1 MESLRQFLRYL
12 EDKKDL
18 VRVKQEIDPIYELAR
33 IERKC
38 DGKETLWF
46 ENILGYSLPIVAGIF
61 NKRDNVAA
69 ALGVEYKELRGKLI
83 ESVNNPGH
91 TRITKEAPVQEVIEE
106 EVNLLKTLPI
116 PKHYAK
122 DNGRYI
128 TSGVILAK
136 DPETGVRNLSF
147 ARMQVREDGKISIMI
162 NRRRHLLRYFNKAEA
177 QGNSLEVAI
186 IIGAHPAV
194 WLEGAMPDGLVPD
207 NLDEM
212 DIASALMSQPLD
224 IVKGKTI
231 DLAYPAEAEIVIEGK
246 MLSGV
251 REYEGPFGDY
261 SGIYDQP
268 PRENPVIEV
277 TALVRRKDAIY
288 HDLLPYTFEHFNL
301 GGVPREADILNQAR
315 KAIPEIKDIYLTP
328 GGCSRFH
335 AVVQI
340 KKMAESDANHAIIAT
355 LFPTESA
362 HDVKLVVVVDEDID
376 IYNPNDVE
384 WAIASRVQWDKDI
397 FIIPKM
403 RGMLDPSA
411 ISSTPVSLSD
421 QGDTLTSKVGIDA
434 TIPLDRPDSRE
445 LYERVGFLP
454 KPEKGNNPLDV

>member
-1 MESLRQFLRYL
+1 MESFRQFLGYL
-12 EDKKDL
+12 EDKRDL
-18 VRVKQEIDPIYELAR
+18 VRVKQEVTPIYEVGQ
-33 IERKC
+33 IEHKYN
-38 DGKETLWF
+38 GKETLRF
-46 ENILGYSLPIVAGIF
+46 ENISGYSLPIVSGIF
-61 NKRDNVAA
+61 NKRDNIAT
-69 ALGVEYKELRGKLI
+69 ALGVEYKQLRKKLI
-83 ESVNNPGH
+83 DSVNNPGH
-91 TRITKEAPVQEVIEE
+91 ARITKDAPVQEVIEE
-106 EVNLLKTLPI
+106 KANLLKVLPI
-116 PKHYAK
+116 PKHYTR
-122 DNGRYI
+122 DHGRYI
-128 TSGVILAK
+128 TAGVILAT

-147 ARMQVREDGKISIMI
+147 ARMEVREDGKISVMI
-162 NRRRHLLRYFNKAEA
+162 NQRRHLLRYFNKAEA
-177 QGNSLEVAI
+177 RGNSLEIAI

-212 DIASALMSQPLD
+212 DIASALMGQPLD
-224 IVKGKTI
+224 IVDGKTI
-231 DLAYPAEAEIVIEGK
+231 DLAYPAEAEIIIEGK
-246 MLSGV
+246 MLFNV

-301 GGVPREADILNQAR
+301 GGIPREADLLNQAR
-315 KAIPEIKDIYLTP
+315 KAVPEIKDIYLTP

-340 KKMAESDANHAIIAT
+340 EKEVEPDANHAIIAT

-362 HDVKLVVVVDEDID
+362 HDIKVVVVVDEDID

-411 ISSTPVSLSD
+411 IASTPVSLSD

-434 TIPLDRPDSRE
+434 TIPLDKPDSRE
-445 LYERVGFLP
+445 LYERVGFP
-454 KPEKGNNPLDV
+454 PRPEKGNSL